1 MKLKYT
7 KSYFDKAFSNIDT
20 SKMTIHQILS
30 FAKDNN
36 IDMPSSIYAYTKK
49 YNIPYMQYIKTPNNS
64 KLVYSVMGEYISKGS
79 IEDIDDS
86 LIDEFKK
93 AYEIKY

>member
-20 SKMTIHQILS
+20 SKMTMYQILS

-36 IDMPSSIYAYTKK
+36 IDMPSNIYAYMKK
-49 YNIPYMQYIKTPNNS
+49 YNIPYVQYIKTPNI
-64 KLVYSVMGEYISKGS
+64 KQILQ
-79 IEDIDDS
+79 
-86 LIDEFKK
+86 KK
-93 AYEIKY
+93 